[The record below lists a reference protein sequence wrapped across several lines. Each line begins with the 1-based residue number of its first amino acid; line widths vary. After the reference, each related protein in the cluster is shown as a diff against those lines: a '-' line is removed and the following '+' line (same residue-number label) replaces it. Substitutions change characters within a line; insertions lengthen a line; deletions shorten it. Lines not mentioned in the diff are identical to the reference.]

1 MDLLGAAVQ
10 ALQQIFT
17 FQSMAHMLIGVSLGT
32 IIGII
37 PGLGGNFCLAIL
49 IPFIFSMN
57 PVAGIA
63 FLEGAHAATATG
75 SAVTSILINTPG
87 ASFSAATCLDGY
99 PMTKKGEAGRAL
111 SAAAVASGVGGIIG
125 AACLLLALPAVRPL
139 VMAFSPPE
147 FFALT
152 LFGIAM
158 IAFVGEGSFGKSLIS
173 GLLGLLI
180 SFIGN
185 DPSTGINRF
194 SFGTTYLFD
203 GIDLI
208 PVVIGLFAF
217 SEMLTLIKERRGIVQ
232 AEIVAR
238 ATAAGILQGILD
250 NLRHWWLLLRCSVL
264 GTFLGFIPGIGGEV
278 AGFIAYGHAVQS
290 SKNPEEFGQ
299 GRVEGVIAPE
309 SANNSKEGGALIPTL
324 AFGIPGSSGMA
335 ILLGAF
341 LILGLEPGPSMLKEN
356 LPMTLVIV
364 WTLAFANLFAALICL
379 GLANPLARIARL
391 RPSIIVPVVLVVASL
406 GAYAVDYNIA
416 SILVAV
422 VFGFLGYEMRKFGY
436 SRATLTIG
444 LVLGG
449 IAETNYNL
457 SMTLYGVNFLTRPI
471 TLCLLVLVAVLVVWA
486 MVREARK
493 GRNHAAAA

>member
-1 MDLLGAAVQ
+1 MMDLLGAAVQ

-379 GLANPLARIARL
+379 GLANPLARIAR
-391 RPSIIVPVVLVVASL
+391 
-406 GAYAVDYNIA
+406 
-416 SILVAV
+416 
-422 VFGFLGYEMRKFGY
+422 
-436 SRATLTIG
+436 
-444 LVLGG
+444 
-449 IAETNYNL
+449 
-457 SMTLYGVNFLTRPI
+457 
-471 TLCLLVLVAVLVVWA
+471 
-486 MVREARK
+486 
-493 GRNHAAAA
+493 